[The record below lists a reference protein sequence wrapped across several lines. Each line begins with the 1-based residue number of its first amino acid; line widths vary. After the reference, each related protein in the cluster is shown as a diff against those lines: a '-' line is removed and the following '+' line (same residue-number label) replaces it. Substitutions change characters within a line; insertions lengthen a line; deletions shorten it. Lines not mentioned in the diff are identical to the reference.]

1 MAVMNGHQDIVQLLV
16 EDGADVNYSINY
28 SNYFIPNYD
37 LHLWNCETTLSCAV
51 KNGNMEIVKI
61 LLDHRVD
68 IRALCKFLSF
78 RLLI

>member
-16 EDGADVNYSINY
+16 EHGADVNYSINY

-37 LHLWNCETTLSCAV
+37 LHLWNCKTTLSCAV